1 MSKDSKFKKALY
13 DGATPYLI
21 GEVACIHEGDFE
33 YLTNLIDE
41 IIKKKSCDAIK
52 YHILI
57 DLDSHMTKSHE
68 GYELVTN
75 LMLPKEKWAS
85 IIKKTKSRGFEVI
98 VLVDDLKAVDFVR
111 EYIGLIDAVEVH
123 AIALNNIEMLDKVK
137 ELQIPIILGIG
148 GSEIDDIKFAI
159 NYLNRKDILLMHG
172 FQNYPTKYE
181 YINFNKMIRIRNKF
195 NLPMG
200 YADHTVW
207 DNENNELITL
217 AGFMAGANFIEK
229 HIALEIGK
237 ERIDFNSAISI
248 DMLSNIRKKME
259 LLNKTKGDGSFEISK
274 YEKIYSKNGPMKFTI
289 VANRA
294 LKRGQIIKKED
305 ITFRRTGEENTINQR
320 DYLNLIGKK
329 VKKDI
334 PKMGLVNWRNIE
346 K

>member
-1 MSKDSKFKKALY
+1 
-13 DGATPYLI
+13 
-21 GEVACIHEGDFE
+21 
-33 YLTNLIDE
+33 
-41 IIKKKSCDAIK
+41 
-52 YHILI
+52 
-57 DLDSHMTKSHE
+57 
-68 GYELVTN
+68 
-75 LMLPKEKWAS
+75 
-85 IIKKTKSRGFEVI
+85 
-98 VLVDDLKAVDFVR
+98 
-111 EYIGLIDAVEVH
+111 
-123 AIALNNIEMLDKVK
+123 
-137 ELQIPIILGIG
+137 
-148 GSEIDDIKFAI
+148 
-159 NYLNRKDILLMHG
+159 MHG